1 MQIDETQKLAK
12 KLLTS
17 KQGYAILCLQG
28 GKHKTTC
35 KRTLKK
41 NQKKS
46 LDKQDSLCYN
56 VVTRQGK
63 HKNSQSKESECI
75 KMTKVEMART
85 LQRIRKVQNDMDAL
99 KRELDELKD
108 TVKAEMVATGEHKVE
123 AGGCIATYQEVTSN
137 RFNSSALKAEDKA
150 TYDKYVVASTTARLT
165 VK

>member
-1 MQIDETQKLAK
+1 MLFYACKAGNTKPLAK
-12 KLLTS
+12 NLE
-17 KQGYAILCLQG
+17 
-28 GKHKTTC
+28 
-35 KRTLKK
+35 K

-56 VVTRQGK
+56 VVTKQGK
-63 HKNSQSKESECI
+63 HKISQSKESECI
-75 KMTKVEMART
+75 NMTKVEMART
-85 LQRIRKVQNDMDAL
+85 LQRIRKVQNDIDAL

-108 TVKAEMVATGEHKVE
+108 SVKAEMVATGEHKVE

>member
-1 MQIDETQKLAK
+1 MLARRETQNH
-12 KLLTS
+12 
-17 KQGYAILCLQG
+17 LQ
-28 GKHKTTC
+28 KN
-35 KRTLKK
+35 LEK